1 MEPFYSKVFG
11 QTWRTIKQNFHL
23 LFFGLFASL
32 LGFNEIK
39 MIFDF
44 QNNTPDFLGSWLTGW
59 WASIQQLISS
69 NQIQWSQ
76 SDTLITLIGL
86 FIIFAIIL
94 ILAISSQGALIY
106 SAAKYNKNG
115 KSKTSD
121 GLAVAL
127 EKFWPLLGINLI
139 NTIIGYFFI
148 SFVIT
153 PLVDLIAVNT
163 GLTFYFLLS
172 IIVFFLLVPLVI
184 MLSFATRFGMAYIML
199 RDQKLWEAFNNGW
212 ELFRANWLITVE
224 SAITILIAAVIYT
237 ALGFALLAF
246 VFAPFIVLALLLQIT
261 PVVFYLLIIIGAF
274 ALVVVFIL
282 ITSLFGAYYNLLWA
296 NIFLRLTG
304 RVKSHSKIHRIAHR
318 HFPALTK

>member
-1 MEPFYSKVFG
+1 
-11 QTWRTIKQNFHL
+11 
-23 LFFGLFASL
+23 
-32 LGFNEIK
+32 
-39 MIFDF
+39 
-44 QNNTPDFLGSWLTGW
+44 
-59 WASIQQLISS
+59 
-69 NQIQWSQ
+69 
-76 SDTLITLIGL
+76 
-86 FIIFAIIL
+86 
-94 ILAISSQGALIY
+94 
-106 SAAKYNKNG
+106 
-115 KSKTSD
+115 
-121 GLAVAL
+121 
-127 EKFWPLLGINLI
+127 
-139 NTIIGYFFI
+139 
-148 SFVIT
+148 
-153 PLVDLIAVNT
+153 
-163 GLTFYFLLS
+163 
-172 IIVFFLLVPLVI
+172 
-184 MLSFATRFGMAYIML
+184 MAYIML

>member
-59 WASIQQLISS
+59 WASIQQLISA

-86 FIIFAIIL
+86 FIIFAVIL
-94 ILAISSQGALIY
+94 ILAVSSQGALIY

-115 KSKTSD
+115 KSKTGD
-121 GLAVAL
+121 GLAIAL

-139 NTIIGYFFI
+139 NTLIGYFFI

-224 SAITILIAAVIYT
+224 SAITILIAAVVYT

-261 PVVFYLLIIIGAF
+261 PVIFYLLIIIGAF

-296 NIFLRLTG
+296 NIFLRLTS